1 MSNSTGD
8 MPIVEHLIELRNRL
22 IRMVL
27 AVLVCFLAL
36 VAFANDIYTFIAA
49 PLQSLMPEGTSM
61 IATEVASPFLAPFKL
76 TLWVCVAI
84 TMPYLLIQIWG
95 FIAPG
100 LYDSEKRLAV
110 PLVVSSIF
118 LFYAGLAFAYYVVFP
133 LVFGFFTS
141 ISPDGV
147 EVMTDINAYLS
158 FVMRLFFVF
167 GLAFEIPVAIFL
179 LIRMGVVEPDSFA
192 SKRPYVFLSCFVL
205 GMLVTPPDVISQTIL
220 ALPMYLLFE
229 VGLLLGRLMHK
240 KKDELDEI
248 EEEFGRQIKHDEIE
262 P

>member
-1 MSNSTGD
+1 MSANNSE
-8 MPIVEHLIELRNRL
+8 MPLVEHLIELRDRL

-27 AVLVCFLAL
+27 AILVCFVAL
-36 VAFANDIYTFIAA
+36 VAFANDIYTFVAE

-76 TLWVCVAI
+76 TLWVCVAL
-84 TMPYLLIQIWG
+84 TMPYLLIQLWG

-100 LYDSEKRLAV
+100 LYDSERKLAL
-110 PLVVSSIF
+110 PLVVSSIL

-179 LIRMGVVEPDSFA
+179 LIRMNVVEPA
-192 SKRPYVFLSCFVL
+192 SLSGKRPYVFLTCFVL

-229 VGLLLGRLMHK
+229 VGLFLGKIAHK
-240 KKDELDEI
+240 PDRELDDVDDEI
-248 EEEFGRQIKHDEIE
+248 DRQIGSDDLQ